1 MRKRKL
7 IAIAMAS
14 VLSVSL
20 LAACGP
26 GEENRPSNDGEPTW
40 SVASPDGS
48 IAVGAELDQ
57 NGQLYFSVKKGDT
70 TVVEESALGL
80 TTSDNLFDSLEFVR
94 QATDSQKIEYTN
106 ITGKQKEVTT
116 EYREMTLT
124 FLEGECYLD
133 VIFRAYDDGYSFRY
147 KVRKADGSAGTMT
160 IEDENTHF
168 ALPEDARTYGMK
180 YVVNRGIYNNGEF
193 YSYEEKYQRVSYAN
207 LTSEMIG
214 FPMLYYTE
222 SASGEKIY
230 SLLTESDIYG
240 RDYHG
245 SFLQK
250 DGDNGLKTIHSPASG
265 TDASLEAAYPFT
277 SPWRVGV
284 VGGLDTVVESTLGE
298 DVYDDV
304 EYWKPDNFDSLS
316 EEEKAIYTYDW
327 VDPGCG
333 AWSYLNYDYGGEVTK
348 KEKQREYTEGGDL
361 RKYIDAIAELGWNW
375 YVLDAGWR
383 EGDWSQT
390 ELVDFI
396 EYANGKGIHIMVWC
410 DSFTSM
416 YTRTQASATLAQWR
430 AWGIEGIKVDF
441 FDGQGEA
448 KQSEKWKLNSQQ
460 SLDEHYEMIYQET
473 AKLKMVVDCHG
484 CNIPTAERRK
494 YPHVINREAV
504 RGYEFKNVDAAQTVL
519 LPFTRAAIGPSDF
532 TPAIVPYIANTVTVG
547 HNMGLAITI
556 ESGMPTFSDPYTNY
570 ASDKVWFDFYKDMPV
585 TWDETRLVAAD
596 LEYYT
601 AIARRSGTKW
611 YVGCTGT
618 LAETIEFDL
627 SFLGDGNYKATY
639 WKDGATYDTVVKVD
653 GGTVT
658 KDSSMQIEIADKGG
672 FAMIL
677 EKI

>member
-222 SASGEKIY
+222 SA
-230 SLLTESDIYG
+230 
-240 RDYHG
+240 
-245 SFLQK
+245 
-250 DGDNGLKTIHSPASG
+250 
-265 TDASLEAAYPFT
+265 
-277 SPWRVGV
+277 
-284 VGGLDTVVESTLGE
+284 
-298 DVYDDV
+298 
-304 EYWKPDNFDSLS
+304 
-316 EEEKAIYTYDW
+316 
-327 VDPGCG
+327 
-333 AWSYLNYDYGGEVTK
+333 
-348 KEKQREYTEGGDL
+348 
-361 RKYIDAIAELGWNW
+361 
-375 YVLDAGWR
+375 
-383 EGDWSQT
+383 
-390 ELVDFI
+390 
-396 EYANGKGIHIMVWC
+396 
-410 DSFTSM
+410 
-416 YTRTQASATLAQWR
+416 
-430 AWGIEGIKVDF
+430 
-441 FDGQGEA
+441 
-448 KQSEKWKLNSQQ
+448 
-460 SLDEHYEMIYQET
+460 
-473 AKLKMVVDCHG
+473 
-484 CNIPTAERRK
+484 
-494 YPHVINREAV
+494 
-504 RGYEFKNVDAAQTVL
+504 
-519 LPFTRAAIGPSDF
+519 
-532 TPAIVPYIANTVTVG
+532 
-547 HNMGLAITI
+547 
-556 ESGMPTFSDPYTNY
+556 
-570 ASDKVWFDFYKDMPV
+570 
-585 TWDETRLVAAD
+585 
-596 LEYYT
+596 
-601 AIARRSGTKW
+601 
-611 YVGCTGT
+611 
-618 LAETIEFDL
+618 
-627 SFLGDGNYKATY
+627 
-639 WKDGATYDTVVKVD
+639 
-653 GGTVT
+653 
-658 KDSSMQIEIADKGG
+658 
-672 FAMIL
+672 
-677 EKI
+677 